1 MRKPVIIGIITVVI
15 LGIGGFVIRDR
26 NSGEKTNMEPGEK
39 QEQKTQQLGKPL
51 ESQEVLYVEINYV
64 ERETPSM
71 VNPYG
76 FTYKATLK
84 NILVT
89 PFITNFGVFECNFKD
104 GDGNKY
110 SGTIFDNNTFEK
122 AILPNES
129 REFTAKDLNVNISG
143 LQNTI
148 EGLRK
153 CSYNEKGENNCRT
166 INDLQIIDCM
176 GYISTDGKNAGGNDG
191 GNGGQ
196 FPTKVTFP
204 TL

>member
-15 LGIGGFVIRDR
+15 LGIGGFILRDR
-26 NSGEKTNMEPGEK
+26 INGEKANIEPGEK
-39 QEQKTQQLGKPL
+39 QKQKTQQLG
-51 ESQEVLYVEINYV
+51 ESLQPQEALYVEINYV

-71 VNPYG
+71 LNPCG

-89 PFITNFGVFECNFKD
+89 PFITNFGFFECNFKD

-110 SGTIFDNNTFEK
+110 SGTIYDNNTFEK

-129 REFTAKDLNVNISG
+129 REFTAKDVNVNISE
-143 LQNTI
+143 LQNTR
-148 EGLRK
+148 EGLKK
-153 CSYNEKGENNCRT
+153 CSYNEKGENICKLVD
-166 INDLQIIDCM
+166 DLKIIDCI

-196 FPTKVTFP
+196 FPTKVMFP
-204 TL
+204 TF